1 MSPLDPRRPVGRV
14 HMTVAAGVA
23 LAVFFVL
30 AVAFY
35 TVAVVAPHFT
45 VDALLAGGAVTALV
59 ASLVAYALSLD
70 PKENTR

>member
-1 MSPLDPRRPVGRV
+1 
-14 HMTVAAGVA
+14 MTAVAGVA
-23 LAVFFVL
+23 LLAFFVL

-35 TVAVVAPHFT
+35 VVAVVAPSFT

-59 ASLVAYALSLD
+59 TSLVAYALSLD